1 MGRQLC
7 FLKGAR
13 QQESYSESKIGE
25 DQVRNK
31 IDNIDARQDL
41 ALDMDLALEMLG
53 HSCVLGAWLCLNCM
67 GHHVWKV
74 IRSKSVFTRVTDGQ
88 RCCYYSL
95 YVILGTGLVSGTA
108 TAAHFLVGRQEGYGE
123 FKVGPASLAIF
134 YAPVLFLLLV
144 NVFFWWTATR
154 QIGKQLVYNRSMQH

>member
-1 MGRQLC
+1 MSGICTEPFKL
-7 FLKGAR
+7 FP
-13 QQESYSESKIGE
+13 
-25 DQVRNK
+25 
-31 IDNIDARQDL
+31 
-41 ALDMDLALEMLG
+41 
-53 HSCVLGAWLCLNCM
+53 SCNHQILNPQGSSDYGVCIAGAWLCLNSM

-123 FKVGPASLAIF
+123 FKVMTSTL
-134 YAPVLFLLLV
+134 
-144 NVFFWWTATR
+144 
-154 QIGKQLVYNRSMQH
+154 SD

>member
-1 MGRQLC
+1 M
-7 FLKGAR
+7 
-13 QQESYSESKIGE
+13 
-25 DQVRNK
+25 
-31 IDNIDARQDL
+31 
-41 ALDMDLALEMLG
+41 EMLG
-53 HSCVLGAWLCLNCM
+53 HTCVLGAWLCLNCM

-123 FKVGPASLAIF
+123 FKVMTSTL
-134 YAPVLFLLLV
+134 
-144 NVFFWWTATR
+144 
-154 QIGKQLVYNRSMQH
+154 SD

>member
-1 MGRQLC
+1 
-7 FLKGAR
+7 
-13 QQESYSESKIGE
+13 
-25 DQVRNK
+25 
-31 IDNIDARQDL
+31 
-41 ALDMDLALEMLG
+41 
-53 HSCVLGAWLCLNCM
+53 M

-123 FKVGPASLAIF
+123 FKVMTIIRSINPSDSILTIVTTTKCIIIF
-134 YAPVLFLLLV
+134 ESPEAL
-144 NVFFWWTATR
+144 
-154 QIGKQLVYNRSMQH
+154 M